1 MRSDFQSSR
10 IEGTPRKQVCCGVI
24 AACFAILLM
33 YIIKGS
39 AMGWNVVKSLF

>member
-1 MRSDFQSSR
+1 MDVQ
-10 IEGTPRKQVCCGVI
+10 PRFG
-24 AACFAILLM
+24 FAILLM